1 MQRAKPFYGFYFTAF
16 AQQQQA
22 NNTLFGS
29 SLQQSK
35 PSIFGQPSTSAFGA
49 TKPTGAFGFG
59 SPQPQTSLFGQAS
72 TSATANPSFGGFGTN
87 ATSGGLFG
95 ATTAPAFGQS
105 QQPGANGSAIVKYQ
119 PLHGTDTLMK
129 GGASSTV
136 NTKQHC
142 ITAMKEYEA
151 KSLEEIRI
159 EDYTANRK
167 GPQAGGMPGNAG
179 GGLFGAAAPTSG
191 GLFGAPASQPST
203 GLFGQQQPAANTL
216 GGFGTPAPNQNLGG
230 FGQPQNSAF
239 GQTAPAQSTG
249 LFGKP
254 FSAPATSTAFGGFGA
269 AAPANANANL
279 FGAKPFGQQSGGLF
293 GQTAQVSGGSTF
305 GQPPATGFS
314 GFGQTAVNQPA
325 PLFGSAAAPAN
336 TGFGMGATP
345 NTGFG
350 GFGTNANTVGS
361 GGLFPQK
368 PATGFGAAPAF
379 GAAPTSTATGFGSF
393 GQPNAAGSMF
403 NSTFNK
409 TASSTPFGGFGTQ
422 STAPNLG
429 KRLIDCRIVGADMID
444 FLHSFRNWPRTRHQQ
459 YVVRSK

>member
-1 MQRAKPFYGFYFTAF
+1 MHFSAF

-29 SLQQSK
+29 SLQQNK

-72 TSATANPSFGGFGTN
+72 TSTTANTSFGGFGTN

-95 ATTAPAFGQS
+95 SASATPAFGQS
-105 QQPGANGSAIVKYQ
+105 QQTGANGSAIVKYQ

-129 GGASSTV
+129 GGQSSTV

-142 ITAMKEYEA
+142 ITAMKEYEG

-167 GPQAGGMPGNAG
+167 GPQAGVIPRSS
-179 GGLFGAAAPTSG
+179 GGLFGATAPTGG

-216 GGFGTPAPNQNLGG
+216 GGFGTPAANNTLGG
-230 FGQPQNSAF
+230 FGQPQGSAF
-239 GQTAPAQSTG
+239 GQATPAQSTG
-249 LFGKP
+249 LFGKS
-254 FSAPATSTAFGGFGA
+254 FATPATSTAFGGFGT
-269 AAPANANANL
+269 AAPANANL

-293 GQTAQVSGGSTF
+293 GQTPQVSGGSTF
-305 GQPPATGFS
+305 GQQPATGFS

-325 PLFGSAAAPAN
+325 PLFGSSATTAN
-336 TGFGMGATP
+336 TGFGMGTAAP
-345 NTGFG
+345 NTG
-350 GFGTNANTVGS
+350 GFGSFGANTNANTG

-393 GQPNAAGSMF
+393 GQPNTSGSIF
-403 NSTFNK
+403 NNTFNK
-409 TASSTPFGGFGTQ
+409 TTATPYCGFGTQ
-422 STAPNLG
+422 STAPTLG
-429 KRLIDCRIVGADMID
+429 KRCDLKKKLFAISHFVNFNAKFKI
-444 FLHSFRNWPRTRHQQ
+444 RNWSWIR
-459 YVVRSK
+459 K

>member
-1 MQRAKPFYGFYFTAF
+1 M
-16 AQQQQA
+16 
-22 NNTLFGS
+22 FGS
-29 SLQQSK
+29 SIQQNK

-72 TSATANPSFGGFGTN
+72 TSTTPNTSFGGFATN

-95 ATTAPAFGQS
+95 STTTPAFGQQS

-142 ITAMKEYEA
+142 ITAMKEYES

-167 GPQAGGMPGNAG
+167 GPQAGGIPGSS
-179 GGLFGAAAPTSG
+179 GGLFGTSAPTGG

-203 GLFGQQQPAANTL
+203 GLFGQQQPAANSL
-216 GGFGTPAPNQNLGG
+216 GGFGAPAANNALGG
-230 FGQPQNSAF
+230 FGQQQQTSAF
-239 GQTAPAQSTG
+239 GQNAPAQSTG
-249 LFGKP
+249 LFGKS
-254 FSAPATSTAFGGFGA
+254 FATPATSTAFGSFGT
-269 AAPANANANL
+269 AAPANANL

-293 GQTAQVSGGSTF
+293 GQTTQVSGANTF
-305 GQPPATGFS
+305 GQPTATGFS
-314 GFGQTAVNQPA
+314 GFGQPAVNQPA
-325 PLFGSAAAPAN
+325 PLFGSGAATTN
-336 TGFGMGATP
+336 TGFGMGTAAP

-350 GFGTNANTVGS
+350 GFGANANANTVGG

-393 GQPNAAGSMF
+393 GQTNPSGSMF
-403 NSTFNK
+403 NNTFNK
-409 TASSTPFGGFGTQ
+409 TATTPFGGFGGAQ
-422 STAPNLG
+422 STAPTLG
-429 KRLIDCRIVGADMID
+429 KHRRCGFTAL
-444 FLHSFRNWPRTRHQQ
+444 L
-459 YVVRSK
+459 